1 MAQKDLRRVQTEALK
16 IKAAEQRLRDA
27 IVAAQQSGE
36 TIRDI
41 APYANL
47 SPSRIHQ
54 ILREAS
60 RDAGGSSS

>member
-1 MAQKDLRRVQTEALK
+1 LPGMAQKDLRRVQTEAQK
-16 IKAAEQRLRDA
+16 IKAAERRLRDA

-54 ILREAS
+54 ILREAE
-60 RDAGGSSS
+60 RERGE

>member
-1 MAQKDLRRVQTEALK
+1 MAQKDLRRVQAEALK

-54 ILREAS
+54 ILREAA
-60 RDAGGSSS
+60 RGDR

>member
-1 MAQKDLRRVQTEALK
+1 MAQKDLRRVQTEAQK
-16 IKAAEQRLRDA
+16 IKAAERRLRDA

-54 ILREAS
+54 ILREAE
-60 RDAGGSSS
+60 RERGE